1 MVSVNMELECWEHSD
16 MFVPDL
22 VAIISASCRG
32 IDTEVEVVV
41 KLGPLDQENLSE
53 RRGSGDYQY
62 AYSQL

>member
-1 MVSVNMELECWEHSD
+1 ML

-22 VAIISASCRG
+22 VAIISASCLG

-53 RRGSGDYQY
+53 RRRSGDYQY
-62 AYSQL
+62 ANSQL